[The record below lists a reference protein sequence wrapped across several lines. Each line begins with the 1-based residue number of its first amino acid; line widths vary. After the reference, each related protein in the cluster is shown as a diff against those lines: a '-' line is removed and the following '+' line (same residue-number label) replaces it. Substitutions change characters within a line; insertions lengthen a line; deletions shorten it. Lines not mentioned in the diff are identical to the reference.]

1 MATSSS
7 PLSIAASR
15 TLQAVRAAGGGG
27 AYTITGSGFGTKAT
41 NSQFFEDFESEP
53 VGQITTFQSD
63 LNSNGA
69 SQYISISNSV
79 FYSGSRALA
88 HDFSAQS
95 FPKIYKPL
103 TGTRSRA
110 YLSCYFRFDGDVDPA
125 AGVVWK
131 LGRIGANSVYGG
143 VPRAS
148 AEYTSPFGQDMPQDV
163 TGSITAATGFT
174 YSIHNQATASP
185 ASTIT
190 NGAWHFYEVEFYA
203 GTLNNSDAFF
213 KERFNGIETITYVN
227 RPFLETGGN
236 LLPTWF
242 LTPINGLD
250 GTPALI
256 SYMDNLLIDESN
268 ARVVMTDSAVYANS
282 TKFAVQPIT
291 SYSNTAVE
299 VAGKRQG
306 FSAGVTA
313 YLHLFDDTGTLVSQ
327 GNAITVVGDA
337 A

>member
-15 TLQAVRAAGGGG
+15 TLQAVRAAGGSG

-53 VGQITTFQSD
+53 VGPITTFQSD

-69 SQYISISNSV
+69 SQNTSISNSV
-79 FYSGSRALA
+79 FFSGSRALA
-88 HDFSAQS
+88 HDFSLED

-103 TGTRSRA
+103 SGTRTRA
-110 YLSCYFRFDGDVDPA
+110 YLSCNFQIVGNILNTNTI
-125 AGVVWK
+125 VWK
-131 LGRIGANSVYGG
+131 LGRIGTNGVYVG
-143 VPRAS
+143 VPKAS
-148 AEYTSPFGQDMPQDV
+148 AEYTSTGGSDTPQAV
-163 TGSITAATGFT
+163 SGTITTPNTLT
-174 YSIHNQATASP
+174 YSANNQASAVP

-242 LTPINGLD
+242 LTPFNGLD
-250 GTPALI
+250 GFPEIMA
-256 SYMDNLLIDESN
+256 YMDNLLIDESN
-268 ARVVMTDSAVYANS
+268 ARVVMTDTAVYANA
-282 TKFAVQPIT
+282 TKWAVQPIT

-299 VAGKRQG
+299 VSGKRQG